1 MYITFPPPTCLH
13 LFVILWTLSERPVDK
28 FFDPFDPFFRN
39 YEVTKFWMTRRYLN
53 VSDTIAANEYKY
65 HAKCG
70 LHVNFWSFL
79 LMSFCFMIE
88 KVCKAKKEEFVL
100 MATSIIL
107 NTSIIIV
114 FRGTFCK
121 TDLLYLF
128 KNASERIHFL

>member
-1 MYITFPPPTCLH
+1 
-13 LFVILWTLSERPVDK
+13 
-28 FFDPFDPFFRN
+28 
-39 YEVTKFWMTRRYLN
+39 MTRRYLN

-114 FRGTFCK
+114 FRARSAKQICCTCSKMLVKEFIFYKIYGRWLAA
-121 TDLLYLF
+121 LL
-128 KNASERIHFL
+128 K